1 MISYRQR
8 KGKVYVSYISWLIY
22 MTFKFLKHNLETEGK
37 LAKLLLNAV
46 WDENVQKARKLIHR
60 GADPNWI
67 YNGYPLLIHAVFTRN
82 EEMVMMLIEE
92 GAVQV
97 QEALGFALDRG
108 IGEMV
113 FPLAFLG
120 IIPKTAESKYHFGP
134 YPSRFAPLDMNYPI
148 LLG

>member
-1 MISYRQR
+1 
-8 KGKVYVSYISWLIY
+8 
-22 MTFKFLKHNLETEGK
+22 MTLKYLKHNQEKEGK

-46 WDENVQKARKLIHR
+46 WDENVEGARKLIHR

-67 YNGYPLLIHAVFTRN
+67 YNGYPLLLHAVFTRN
-82 EEMVMMLIEE
+82 EEMVMMLIAE
-92 GAVQV
+92 GAVHTA
-97 QEALGFALDRG
+97 EALGFALDRG

-120 IIPKTAESKYHFGP
+120 IVPKESKTQEYFGP

>member
-1 MISYRQR
+1 
-8 KGKVYVSYISWLIY
+8 LNY
-22 MTFKFLKHNLETEGK
+22 MTFKFLKHNLEKEGK

-46 WDENVQKARKLIHR
+46 WDENVANARKLIHR

-67 YNGYPLLIHAVFTRN
+67 YNGYPLLLHAVFTRN

-92 GAVQV
+92 GAVQTS
-97 QEALGFALDRG
+97 EALGFALDRG

-113 FPLAFLG
+113 FPLAFMG
-120 IIPKTAESKYHFGP
+120 IVPKAAVAQEYFGQ

>member
-1 MISYRQR
+1 MN
-8 KGKVYVSYISWLIY
+8 Y
-22 MTFKFLKHNLETEGK
+22 MTFKFLKHNLEKEGK

-46 WDENVQKARKLIHR
+46 WDENVANARKLIHR

-67 YNGYPLLIHAVFTRN
+67 YNGYPLLLHAVFTRN

-92 GAVQV
+92 GAVQTS
-97 QEALGFALDRG
+97 EALGFALDRG

-113 FPLAFLG
+113 FPLAFMG
-120 IIPKTAESKYHFGP
+120 IVPKAAVAQEYFGP